1 MILIFPK
8 GKVTLGIIHSQFE
21 SEYSSYHF
29 FKENVIVLPRETCC
43 HNDLIEHVTCGDL
56 KKFPK
61 LWCSGPTT
69 KQFVITYG
77 FIPTNPGRYFV
88 MWHSFTSLDPGV
100 ETLLP

>member
-1 MILIFPK
+1 M
-8 GKVTLGIIHSQFE
+8 
-21 SEYSSYHF
+21 
-29 FKENVIVLPRETCC
+29 IVLPRETCC

-77 FIPTNPGRYFV
+77 FIPTNPGRDLAKSSDWLTEQGLQKVCETYVIMFIV
-88 MWHSFTSLDPGV
+88 SL
-100 ETLLP
+100 